1 MFALLQSLT
10 VTSQPVALV
19 DFNIRKIGKVIARVN
34 EVNSLH
40 PIEFH
45 YTADART
52 SMSQTDRE
60 WYVIRIY
67 FTWLLA
73 ALDAGAKDGQDRD
86 RETKQKNRRIFAWL
100 RTECIFTSTETSSFD
115 WVFNMRA
122 VLKSSKFISSCD
134 PFDEWQN
141 TLICQPKQGK
151 KYSE

>member
-60 WYVIRIY
+60 
-67 FTWLLA
+67 
-73 ALDAGAKDGQDRD
+73 
-86 RETKQKNRRIFAWL
+86 
-100 RTECIFTSTETSSFD
+100 
-115 WVFNMRA
+115 
-122 VLKSSKFISSCD
+122 
-134 PFDEWQN
+134 
-141 TLICQPKQGK
+141 
-151 KYSE
+151 